1 VVLHQKL
8 SIAFLAF
15 AFLVAVN
22 GAQTFHAPDS
32 PTARPTSDDS
42 QSPSTSSILS
52 GTVQDPSGAVISHA
66 IVLLRPSAKGTPIQT
81 ETDSSGSFHFEKIP
95 VGSYTLTVAAPA
107 FKDATIPITFK
118 GKRLPPL
125 RVTLALASQSETVT
139 VGGADSSPQVTTDTS
154 QNQSANAFERAAL
167 DRVPVFDQDYITTLS
182 RFLDDNSVS
191 TNGVS
196 LVVNG
201 IEANGPGVTASA
213 IQEVRINQNP
223 YSALFAN
230 PGRAR
235 LEITT
240 KPGTPALHGSVNFL
254 YRDAVFD
261 ASNAFAVQKPPESR
275 QYYEG
280 SLTGPL
286 SYNEKTT
293 FLLSFERDL
302 DDQQAI
308 VRAIGLSGTG
318 QVPIRKNVPAPM
330 HHFFGEG
337 RVFHELENG
346 DLFWIGYSNE
356 NMSNKNQN
364 VGGTVLPEAGYNSSM
379 VESEINVSY
388 RHAFSTLW
396 SNQLRFL
403 VGQNNQPR
411 TSVNP
416 APQII
421 VSGAFTGG
429 GAQADSRR
437 TEYHFDGTDIVTY
450 AHGKHLL
457 NFGVDIP
464 DISRRGADD
473 FSNQLG
479 TYTFASLA
487 DRQAN
492 TPSTVVIQQGN
503 GHLVFLE
510 KVISGFIEDSIRI
523 NPKFSVTVGLRYYW
537 QNFFHDDP
545 NNFAPR
551 FSFAFAPSSKSKTVF
566 RGGAGLFYDR
576 SGPRPIADLLHF
588 NGVDLLRFIVP
599 NPSFPVTPAELAAV
613 PASLVTLDSRFHI
626 PYRVQ
631 YSFAI
636 ERQITAK
643 STFSA
648 GYVGS
653 RGISLFRSID
663 ANAPLPPFTDRPNP
677 VIGQNRQLQSDGY
690 QKSNGLELTF
700 RGSPSRF
707 FNGQIQYTLSKTYNN
722 TSGGSYFPGNSLD
735 PSADWAR
742 SDNDR
747 RHKFDLLG
755 STHFTGLFTLGAAL
769 SLYSGKPVNVITGAD
784 HNGDGVVNDRP
795 LGYARNTLH
804 GPGLVNLDLNLSHD
818 FPFSTQRGE
827 HKKDVPTLTVSLN
840 SFNVFNHPNYVT
852 YIGVLGSPLFGQ
864 PVAANPPRRTQLNL
878 EFKF

>member
-1 VVLHQKL
+1 MVLRQKL
-8 SIAFLAF
+8 SIAVLAW
-15 AFLVAVN
+15 AFLVAVS
-22 GAQTFHAPDS
+22 GAQSFPAPDS
-32 PTARPTSDDS
+32 QTARPSSDDS
-42 QSPSTSSILS
+42 QSSSASSTLF
-52 GTVQDPSGAVISHA
+52 GTVQDPSGAVISQA
-66 IVLLRPSAKGTPIQT
+66 IVLLRPSANRTPIRT
-81 ETDSSGSFHFEKIP
+81 ETDPSGGFHFEKIP
-95 VGSYTLTVAAPA
+95 VGSYTLTIAAPA

-154 QNQSANAFERAAL
+154 QNQSANTFERAAL

-201 IEANGPGVTASA
+201 IEANGPGVTPSA

-240 KPGTPALHGSVNFL
+240 KPGTPALHGSVNLL

-261 ASNAFAVQKPPESR
+261 ASNAFALQKPPESR

-286 SYNEKTT
+286 SHGKKTT

-308 VRAIGLSGTG
+308 VSAIGLSGTA
-318 QVPIRKNVPAPM
+318 QVPIRENVPAPM

-337 RVFHELENG
+337 RVFHELANG

-364 VGGTVLPEAGYNSSM
+364 AGGTVLPEAGYNSSM
-379 VESEINVSY
+379 VENEINVSY
-388 RHAFSTLW
+388 RHTFSTNLI
-396 SNQLRFL
+396 NQLRFL

-411 TSVNP
+411 TSVNV
-416 APQII
+416 AQQII

-437 TEYHFDGTDIVTY
+437 TEYHFDGTDIVTWI
-450 AHGKHLL
+450 HGKHLF
-457 NFGVDIP
+457 NFGIDVP

-473 FSNQLG
+473 FTNQRG
-479 TYTFASLA
+479 SYTFASLA
-487 DRQAN
+487 SFQSN
-492 TPSTVVIQQGN
+492 TPSTVTIQKGN

-510 KVISGFIEDSIRI
+510 KVLAGFVEDSIRV
-523 NPKFSVTVGLRYYW
+523 NPKFSITFGVRYYW
-537 QNFFHDDP
+537 QNYFHDDP

-551 FSFAFAPSSKSKTVF
+551 FSFAFAPSTKSKTVF
-566 RGGAGLFYDR
+566 RGGAGVFYDR
-576 SGPRPIADLLHF
+576 TGPRAIADLLHF
-588 NGVDLLRFIVP
+588 DGVNLLRFIIK
-599 NPSFPVTPAELAAV
+599 NPTFPVTPAEIAAI
-613 PASLVTLDSRFHI
+613 PTSLVTLDPRLHI
-626 PYRVQ
+626 PYRLQ
-631 YSFAI
+631 YGFAI
-636 ERQITAK
+636 ERQVTAK

-663 ANAPLPPFTDRPNP
+663 ANAPPFPPFIDRPDAAL
-677 VIGQNRQLQSDGY
+677 GQNRQIQSDGY
-690 QKSNGLELTF
+690 QKSNSLELTF
-700 RGSPSRF
+700 RGQPSKF
-707 FNGQIQYTLSKTYNN
+707 FSGQIQYTLSKTFNN
-722 TSGGSYFPGNSLD
+722 TSGITYFPANSHD
-735 PSADWAR
+735 PAADWAR

-755 STHFTGLFTLGAAL
+755 SSHFTNLFTLGAAQ
-769 SLYSGKPVNVITGAD
+769 I
-784 HNGDGVVNDRP
+784 
-795 LGYARNTLH
+795 
-804 GPGLVNLDLNLSHD
+804 
-818 FPFSTQRGE
+818 
-827 HKKDVPTLTVSLN
+827 
-840 SFNVFNHPNYVT
+840 
-852 YIGVLGSPLFGQ
+852 
-864 PVAANPPRRTQLNL
+864 
-878 EFKF
+878 